1 MWKRGVSNLG
11 SLHKTEVRNP
21 LQTMV
26 NIKALFFLRYVS
38 SNKKLAT
45 LSPTYFLKKMQGLYL
60 HAISQIGTSN
70 AFQKFKF
77 GDGGSKVIN

>member
-26 NIKALFFLRYVS
+26 NIKALLFLRYVS

-45 LSPTYFLKKMQGLYL
+45 LPPTFLILF
-60 HAISQIGTSN
+60 I
-70 AFQKFKF
+70 F
-77 GDGGSKVIN
+77 

>member
-45 LSPTYFLKKMQGLYL
+45 LPPTFLILF
-60 HAISQIGTSN
+60 I
-70 AFQKFKF
+70 F
-77 GDGGSKVIN
+77 